1 MSERFVL
8 RWVDVVDVI
17 LVAFL
22 LYKTYKMLNGTTA
35 IKVFVGL
42 ITFIFVWWVVTA
54 VFQMQLLG

>member
-42 ITFIFVWWVVTA
+42 ITFIFVWWV
-54 VFQMQLLG
+54 FGSNR